1 MPAPRCPCWDDDGMD
16 TGSGLLSGR
25 VALVTGAS
33 SGLGERFA
41 RVLRE
46 AGADVVVTAR
56 RADRLERLASQL
68 DAVAVAGDI
77 GSAAHRQAV
86 ASAVAARFGRLDIL
100 INNAGICDDRPLE
113 DQTLDELNTVVQV
126 NLVAVL
132 DLCRLMAPLLFA
144 SDHGSVINIASI
156 YGLVASRGPM
166 AAYNSTKAALVNLTR
181 HLAAQ
186 WGPRRV
192 RVNALAPG
200 YFPSE
205 LTGMLADPGFVAHIE
220 SQTLLARA
228 PSIDELDGP
237 LLFLASDASSYVT
250 GHTLVVD
257 GGWTC
262 T

>member
-1 MPAPRCPCWDDDGMD
+1 MD
-16 TGSGLLSGR
+16 TAPGLLTGR
-25 VALVTGAS
+25 SALVTGAS
-33 SGLGERFA
+33 SGFGERFA
-41 RVLRE
+41 RVLRQ
-46 AGADVVVTAR
+46 AGADVVITAR
-56 RADRLERLASQL
+56 RADRLEQLASEL
-68 DAVAVAGDI
+68 DLVAVAGDI
-77 GSAAHRQAV
+77 ASAAHRQVLAAV
-86 ASAVAARFGRLDIL
+86 VRESFGKLDIL
-100 INNAGICDDRPLE
+100 INNAGMCDDGPLE
-113 DQTLDELNTVVQV
+113 DQTLGQLETVVQV

-144 SDHGSVINIASI
+144 SEHGSVINIASI

-166 AAYNSTKAALVNLTR
+166 AAYNSTKSALVGLTR

-200 YFPSE
+200 YFATE

-220 SQTLLARA
+220 SQTLLGRA
-228 PSIDELDGP
+228 PTIEELDGP

>member
-1 MPAPRCPCWDDDGMD
+1 M
-16 TGSGLLSGR
+16 
-25 VALVTGAS
+25 VALITGAS

-56 RADRLERLASQL
+56 RADRLEQWASQL

-86 ASAVAARFGRLDIL
+86 AAAVADRFGRLDIL
-100 INNAGICDDRPLE
+100 VNNAGMCDDGPAGR
-113 DQTLDELNTVVQV
+113 
-126 NLVAVL
+126 
-132 DLCRLMAPLLFA
+132 
-144 SDHGSVINIASI
+144 SDARRAGS
-156 YGLVASRGPM
+156 
-166 AAYNSTKAALVNLTR
+166 
-181 HLAAQ
+181 LAAQ
-186 WGPRRV
+186 WGPRQV
-192 RVNALAPG
+192 RVNA
-200 YFPSE
+200 
-205 LTGMLADPGFVAHIE
+205 
-220 SQTLLARA
+220 
-228 PSIDELDGP
+228 LDGP

>member
-1 MPAPRCPCWDDDGMD
+1 LRNPTLVAFPMHHDRMPI
-16 TGSGLLSGR
+16 LSGR

-41 RVLRE
+41 ETLRS
-46 AGADVVVTAR
+46 AGAEVVVTAR
-56 RADRLERLASQL
+56 REDRLDQL
-68 DAVAVAGDI
+68 TDRSGSVALAGDI
-77 GSAAHRQAV
+77 ADPNHRRALTESV
-86 ASAVAARFGRLDIL
+86 RDRFGRLDIL
-100 INNAGICDDRPLE
+100 VNNAGICDDGPLE
-113 DQTLDELNTVVQV
+113 DQTLEEVTAVIQT

-144 SDHGSVINIASI
+144 SDGATVINISSI
-156 YGLVASRGPM
+156 YGMVASRGPM
-166 AAYNSTKAALVNLTR
+166 AAYNATKTALVNLTR

-186 WGPRRV
+186 WGAKGV

-200 YFPSE
+200 YFPTE
-205 LTGMLADPGFVAHIE
+205 LTGGLADLGFVETIE
-220 SQTLLARA
+220 ARTLLGRI

-257 GGWTC
+257 GGWTS

>member
-1 MPAPRCPCWDDDGMD
+1 
-16 TGSGLLSGR
+16 
-25 VALVTGAS
+25 
-33 SGLGERFA
+33 
-41 RVLRE
+41 VLRE

-56 RADRLERLASQL
+56 RADRLEHLVGELGAI
-68 DAVAVAGDI
+68 AVAGDI
-77 GSAAHRQAV
+77 ASAAHRQAV
-86 ASAVAARFGRLDIL
+86 AATVADRFRRLDIL
-100 INNAGICDDRPLE
+100 INNAGVCDDGPLE
-113 DQTLDELNTVVQV
+113 DQTLGELNTVVEV

-132 DLCRLMAPLLFA
+132 DLCRLTAPLLFA
-144 SDHGSVINIASI
+144 SEHASVINIASI

-200 YFPSE
+200 YFATE
-205 LTGMLADPGFVAHIE
+205 LTGMLADPGFVAHVE
-220 SQTLLARA
+220 SQALLARA
-228 PSIDELDGP
+228 PSIEELDGP

>member
-1 MPAPRCPCWDDDGMD
+1 
-16 TGSGLLSGR
+16 
-25 VALVTGAS
+25 
-33 SGLGERFA
+33 
-41 RVLRE
+41 
-46 AGADVVVTAR
+46 
-56 RADRLERLASQL
+56 
-68 DAVAVAGDI
+68 
-77 GSAAHRQAV
+77 
-86 ASAVAARFGRLDIL
+86 LDIL
-100 INNAGICDDRPLE
+100 INNAGVCDDGPLE
-113 DQTLDELNTVVQV
+113 DQTLSELETVIQV

-132 DLCRLMAPLLFA
+132 DLCRLVAPLLFA

-166 AAYNSTKAALVNLTR
+166 AAYNSTKAALVGLTR

-205 LTGMLADPGFVAHIE
+205 LTGMLADPDFVTLIE